1 MNMVYL
7 AYKIDTATH
16 IYHGK
21 KKKKKKKKKKR
32 TSLSLSL
39 IDLVCSLIEH

>member
-1 MNMVYL
+1 MNLVYL

-16 IYHGK
+16 ITRQ
-21 KKKKKKKKKKR
+21 KKKKKKR
-32 TSLSLSL
+32 TPLSLSL